1 MQIGLV
7 GLQYSGK
14 TTLFQTL
21 SKSSSQPHQ
30 QKEEASVEVVKV
42 PDERLD
48 NLTRIFK
55 PKKQVNATIE
65 IFDIPGLRMSED
77 NKVKITSTFLN
88 NVRNNDALFYV
99 IRAFR
104 EDTVIHPM
112 GSIDP
117 IRDIKFLET
126 EFLLSDLA
134 FLENRLEKLRKDLQ
148 KSKDEKLKREF
159 PVIEKCFAHCE
170 KELPLRSLN
179 LDEGELKLLS
189 GFQLITLKPLAIAI
203 NYDEDSI
210 SLVDSDIE
218 EIKKKLSNNR
228 EGSHGINV
236 PIIPFFAKIELE
248 LSKLNEEDQ
257 KAFMEDYGIK
267 ESALSKILRTSY
279 EMLGLQSF
287 FTVGE
292 DECRA
297 WTIKKNYNAQ
307 QAAGV
312 IHSDF
317 YNRFIRAEVVH
328 YEDFIKYGSF
338 NKCKEAGA
346 WRLEGKEYIVKDG
359 DILNI
364 RHN

>member
-21 SKSSSQPHQ
+21 SKTSSHGSVN
-30 QKEEASVEVVKV
+30 EASVEVVKV

-48 NLTRIFK
+48 NLTKIFN

-65 IFDIPGLRMSED
+65 VFDIPGLKTSED
-77 NKVKITSTFLN
+77 NKVKITSAFLN
-88 NVRNNDALFYV
+88 SVRNNDALFYV

-104 EDTVIHPM
+104 DESIVHPL
-112 GSIDP
+112 GSINP
-117 IRDIKFLET
+117 VRDIEFLET
-126 EFLLSDLA
+126 EFLISDLT
-134 FLENRLEKLRKDLQ
+134 FLENRLEKLKKDLQ
-148 KSKDEKLKREF
+148 KSKDERLKREY
-159 PVIEKCFAHCE
+159 PLIEKCFSHCE
-170 KELPLRSLN
+170 KELPLRSLH
-179 LDEGELKLLS
+179 LDDNELKLLS
-189 GFQLITLKPLAIAI
+189 GFQLITLKPLAVAI
-203 NYDEDSI
+203 NYDENSI
-210 SLVDSDIE
+210 QSVDKEVEDIKNQL
-218 EIKKKLSNNR
+218 KK
-228 EGSHGINV
+228 INA

-248 LSKLNEEDQ
+248 LSKLSEEDQ
-257 KAFMEDYGIK
+257 KIFMEEYGIK

-297 WTIKKNYNAQ
+297 WTIKKNFNAQ

-317 YNRFIRAEVVH
+317 YNKFIRAEVVH

-338 NKCKEAGA
+338 SKCKEAGV